1 MSKGKA
7 YGEVT
12 ELMKIMGICPK
23 CKREDVMKYPAL
35 SRRDNETEI
44 CSDCGTA
51 EALSEMILGGF

>member
-1 MSKGKA
+1 MNKP

-35 SRRDNETEI
+35 SRRDNEYVAIVVQPKHYQTI
-44 CSDCGTA
+44 
-51 EALSEMILGGF
+51 F